1 MNIIQFIS
9 SLLTKENITFVLSI
23 FGSIGTFFTLMHT
36 LLINRKL
43 IHMKICGHIF
53 GDTKMLIIYASF
65 ENMSRLPISI
75 TDVCVK
81 IDDILYPC
89 VQPPI
94 VAYEETKKVKGVV
107 VSHREQM
114 SLSMPI
120 NLSSLGGS
128 SGYICF
134 EFPPN
139 AFLSDSTELNFLVF
153 SNRGKVLEKKLPLG
167 HPFH

>member
-9 SLLTKENITFVLSI
+9 PLFAKENLTFALSI
-23 FGSIGTFFTLMHT
+23 FGSIGTFFTLIHT
-36 LLINRKL
+36 FLSNRKRL
-43 IHMKICGHIF
+43 HMKICGHIYNE
-53 GDTKMLIIYASF
+53 KMLIIYASF

-81 IDDILYPC
+81 IDDVPYPC

-94 VAYEETKKVKGVV
+94 IAYEEIKKVKGVV
-107 VSHREQM
+107 VSRREHV

-139 AFLSDSTELNFLVF
+139 VFPSDATELNFLVS
-153 SNRGKVLEKKLPLG
+153 SNRGKVLEKRLPLD